1 MWFVVM
7 EIGLALVLVILIVS
21 LTLPHKPDRNDD
33 QPPASSD

>member
-7 EIGLALVLVILIVS
+7 EIGLALVLVFLIAW
-21 LTLPHKPDRNDD
+21 LTLPRKPDRNDD